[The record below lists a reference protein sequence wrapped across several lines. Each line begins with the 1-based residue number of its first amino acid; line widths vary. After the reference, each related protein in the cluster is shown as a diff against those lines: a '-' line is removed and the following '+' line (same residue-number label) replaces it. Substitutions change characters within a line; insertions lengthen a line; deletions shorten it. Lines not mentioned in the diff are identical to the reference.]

1 MLRCG
6 KQIRLTPVELRTFQ
20 CLDGA
25 VQAPKTVDE
34 FNNAL
39 EADAQYWEADGT
51 PEGKLMAAVARG
63 EIVAE

>member
-34 FNNAL
+34 FNDAL
-39 EADAQYWEADGT
+39 EATAEYWEIDGS

-63 EIVAE
+63 EKVAE